1 MRIATTGLGP
11 PEWGGDALVLFV
23 PEGGVDLLDQL
34 GPEAAALVKMK
45 ASRLKFTGKEDSILA
60 VELERGPV
68 GSVYLAG
75 LGGGDGPLPL
85 DRWRRGMALAVRQ
98 AGKDR
103 RVKMMALPGGAA
115 TPEVASA
122 LAEGALLAEYGFEK
136 YKTQVE
142 PAEKPEPLEELLV
155 HGADGDS
162 LEKGS
167 LRAAAQNYARDLAN
181 EPGNVISPAALA
193 EKALAMAEEWGL
205 DCEILDEARMREM
218 GMNGILSVGSGS
230 HNPPRL
236 VHLAYRPE
244 GVSKGRV
251 AFVGKGIT
259 FDSGGLNIKP
269 GDYMRSMK
277 GDKTGACNVLAVMRA
292 VAGIRPDFEV
302 HGFAGAAEN
311 MPGGGAYRPDDI
323 IRMFNGKTV
332 EVDNTDAEGRV
343 VLGDV
348 LAYASGSKPSVIID
362 MATLTGACV
371 VALGPYTAGLFG
383 NDPDLA
389 ASFRE
394 ASTKTGERFW
404 ELPMDDDRLRK
415 KIRSDIADVLN
426 SGGRYGGAITA
437 AMFLR
442 EFVGEG
448 IKWLH
453 LDIAGVDTSDEEYG
467 YYRKGATGFGV
478 RTCLEWLEKH
488 MAG

>member
-1 MRIATTGLGP
+1 MRISATGAGP
-11 PEWGGDALVLFV
+11 SEWGGDAMVLFI
-23 PEGGVDLLDQL
+23 PEGGMDLLDQL
-34 GPEAAALVKMK
+34 GPEAAALVKEK

-60 VELERGPV
+60 VELERGSV
-68 GSVYLAG
+68 RSVYLAG
-75 LGGGDGPLPL
+75 LGGGGATVPL

-103 RVKMMALPGGAA
+103 RMKMMALPGGAA
-115 TPEVASA
+115 TPEVVAA
-122 LAEGALLAEYGFEK
+122 LAEGALLAEYAFEK

-155 HGADGDS
+155 HGADEAS

-167 LRAAAQNYARDLAN
+167 LRASAQNYARDLAN

-193 EKALAMAEEWGL
+193 EKALAMAQERGL
-205 DCEILDEARMREM
+205 DCEVLDEVRMGEM
-218 GMNGILSVGSGS
+218 GMKGILSVGSGS

-236 VHLAYRPE
+236 IHLAYRPE
-244 GVSKGRV
+244 GTSKGRV
-251 AFVGKGIT
+251 AFVGKGLT

-292 VAGIRPDFEV
+292 VAGTRPDFEV

-311 MPGGGAYRPDDI
+311 MPGGGAYRPDDV

-332 EVDNTDAEGRV
+332 EVDNTDAEGRI

-383 NDPDLA
+383 NDPDLS

-478 RTCLEWLEKH
+478 RTCLEWLG
-488 MAG
+488 MRMGG

>member
-1 MRIATTGLGP
+1 MALDFRGHGDSTAPSEHPYSWDGFADDVLAVVDRLGLERPIGVGHSK
-11 PEWGGDALVLFV
+11 GGAALVLAEQRRPGTFSRLWLFEPV
-23 PEGGVDLLDQL
+23 IMPPEI
-34 GPEAAALVKMK
+34 AAL
-45 ASRLKFTGKEDSILA
+45 
-60 VELERGPV
+60 
-68 GSVYLAG
+68 
-75 LGGGDGPLPL
+75 DGRNP
-85 DRWRRGMALAVRQ
+85 
-98 AGKDR
+98 
-103 RVKMMALPGGAA
+103 
-115 TPEVASA
+115 
-122 LAEGALLAEYGFEK
+122 LAEGALLAEYAFEK

-142 PAEKPEPLEELLV
+142 PVEKPEPLEELLV
-155 HGADGDS
+155 HGADAAS

-193 EKALAMAEEWGL
+193 GKALAMAEEWGL
-205 DCEILDEARMREM
+205 DCEVLDETRMREM

-292 VAGIRPDFEV
+292 VAGTRPDFEV

-311 MPGGGAYRPDDI
+311 MPGGGAYRPDDV

-371 VALGPYTAGLFG
+371 VALGPYTAGAFG
-383 NDPDLA
+383 NDRELV

-394 ASTKTGERFW
+394 ASAKTGERFW
-404 ELPMDDDRLRK
+404 ELPMDDDRLKK
-415 KIRSDIADVLN
+415 KIRSEIADVLN

-478 RTCLEWLEKH
+478 RTCLEWLE
-488 MAG
+488 MRMSR

>member
-1 MRIATTGLGP
+1 
-11 PEWGGDALVLFV
+11 
-23 PEGGVDLLDQL
+23 
-34 GPEAAALVKMK
+34 
-45 ASRLKFTGKEDSILA
+45 
-60 VELERGPV
+60 
-68 GSVYLAG
+68 
-75 LGGGDGPLPL
+75 
-85 DRWRRGMALAVRQ
+85 
-98 AGKDR
+98 
-103 RVKMMALPGGAA
+103 
-115 TPEVASA
+115 
-122 LAEGALLAEYGFEK
+122 
-136 YKTQVE
+136 
-142 PAEKPEPLEELLV
+142 
-155 HGADGDS
+155 
-162 LEKGS
+162 
-167 LRAAAQNYARDLAN
+167 
-181 EPGNVISPAALA
+181 
-193 EKALAMAEEWGL
+193 
-205 DCEILDEARMREM
+205 
-218 GMNGILSVGSGS
+218 
-230 HNPPRL
+230 
-236 VHLAYRPE
+236 
-244 GVSKGRV
+244 
-251 AFVGKGIT
+251 
-259 FDSGGLNIKP
+259 
-269 GDYMRSMK
+269 
-277 GDKTGACNVLAVMRA
+277 
-292 VAGIRPDFEV
+292 
-302 HGFAGAAEN
+302 
-311 MPGGGAYRPDDI
+311 MPGGGAYRPDDV

-332 EVDNTDAEGRV
+332 EVDNTDAEGRI